1 MAWTVAIEEDDH
13 LNRDIVNEIQRRRK
27 AKTHNDVIR
36 PALLAYYAAE
46 LTAMREVFG
55 VAREQQNVARDEYSA

>member
-46 LTAMREVFG
+46 LTAMREAFSV
-55 VAREQQNVARDEYSA
+55 VSEQHNGGRDERTA

>member
-1 MAWTVAIEEDDH
+1 MAWTVAIEEDDW

-46 LTAMREVFG
+46 LAAMREVFSVVSEQHNG
-55 VAREQQNVARDEYSA
+55 VCDERTA